1 MESNLVSIILCTYNG
16 SLTIKRAIESVLNQT
31 YQNWELVIVN
41 DGSNDNVLEIIS
53 FFSDSRIFVYN
64 NDKNLGIQKTRNR
77 ALSFCRGT
85 YVAVLDDDD
94 FWSDV
99 QKIEKQV
106 SFLDANSNYNLVGTA
121 VRVFDEGQ
129 NFLYSIIPP
138 EQDADIRKSFLRFNH
153 FTHSSV
159 VYRRKTAQQI
169 SGYSE
174 ALNVKDMEDYDF
186 VLRMGT
192 TGLMKNIQDFS
203 TGYSLRTGSNSFKN
217 KKILLKNNISS
228 VVRHRKKYPGFYTAY
243 LFSIGKYIFYMILFR
258 FLPFGIKSFFLKLYK
273 KI

>member
-16 SLTIKRAIESVLNQT
+16 SQTIKRAIESVLDQT
-31 YQNWELVIVN
+31 YQHWELVIIN
-41 DGSNDNVLEIIS
+41 DGSTDNVFGIIS
-53 FFSDSRIFVYN
+53 SFSDSRIFVHN
-64 NDKNLGIQKTRNR
+64 NDKNLGIQKTRNK
-77 ALSFCRGT
+77 ALGFCRGA

-94 FWSDV
+94 WWNDC

-106 SFLDANSNYNLVGTA
+106 SFLDVNSSYNLVGTA
-121 VRVFDEGQ
+121 TRVFDEVQ

-138 EQDADIRKSFLRFNH
+138 EQDVDIRNSFLRFNH

-159 VYRRKTAQQI
+159 MYRRKIAQQI

-174 ALNVKDMEDYDF
+174 ALNARDLEDYDF

-192 TGLMKNIQDFS
+192 TGLMKNLQDFS
-203 TGYSLRTGSNSFKN
+203 TSYTLRTGGNSFKN
-217 KKILLKNNISS
+217 KKSLLKNNISS
-228 VVRHRKKYPGFYTAY
+228 VVRHRKRYPGFYTAY
-243 LFSIGKYIFYMILFR
+243 LFSIGKYIFYMTLFR
-258 FLPFGIKSFFLKLYK
+258 FLPFRIKSFFLKLYK